1 MGMLKRLTWFAGGVV
16 AGAAGVGV
24 AKRKV
29 KEKAAELSP
38 VNAARNAT
46 ARVRDAVREGKRAA
60 RAKEDELR
68 AKLDGRH
75 VSLADEL
82 DPGDHV
88 LVDGVPVEPGQ
99 VIVLRQVREQ
109 AERQHS
115 ERQHSD
121 RRRAERPQ
129 RTRSR
134 RS

>member
-1 MGMLKRLTWFAGGVV
+1 MLKRLTWFAGGVV

-29 KEKAAELSP
+29 KEKVAELSP

-46 ARVRDAVREGKRAA
+46 ARVREAVREGKRAA
-60 RAKEDELR
+60 HAKEDELR
-68 AKLDGRH
+68 ARLDGRH

-82 DPGDHV
+82 DSGDHV

-109 AERQHS
+109 RDDQRQ
-115 ERQHSD
+115 
-121 RRRAERPQ
+121 RA
-129 RTRSR
+129 RSR
-134 RS
+134 RP

>member
-1 MGMLKRLTWFAGGVV
+1 MLKRLTWFAGGMV

-38 VNAARNAT
+38 VNAARKAT

-60 RAKEDELR
+60 QAKEDELR
-68 AKLDGRH
+68 ARFDGRH
-75 VSLADEL
+75 QSLADEL

-109 AERQHS
+109 SAGWRGERQQVQRPRDDQ
-115 ERQHSD
+115 RQ
-121 RRRAERPQ
+121 RARP
-129 RTRSR
+129 R

>member
-1 MGMLKRLTWFAGGVV
+1 MLKRLTWFAGGVV

-38 VNAARNAT
+38 VNAARRAT
-46 ARVRDAVREGKRAA
+46 SHVRDALREGKRAA
-60 RAKEDELR
+60 QAKEEELR
-68 AKLDGRH
+68 ARLDGRH
-75 VSLADEL
+75 ASLADEL

-109 AERQHS
+109 S
-115 ERQHSD
+115 ER
-121 RRRAERPQ
+121 RRDDQRQRA
-129 RTRSR
+129 RSR
-134 RS
+134 RP